1 MKKQLIRLT
10 EEDLNQ
16 IIESTVHRIIAENSE
31 DEGLWDSLKS
41 FAGQYKNR
49 GEQKAKEMGKAA
61 GESIKNKYNAT
72 KDAAAQKYN
81 AVKDAAN
88 QKYNAVK
95 DAASQKY
102 NAAKQFGNTVKQD
115 VQNTWQGAQRDG
127 SMKDMQKAFNNF
139 KMAVEKFVKN
149 GGQLN
154 PQMNSRISGIE
165 KMLNSYQ
172 PNF

>member
-16 IIESTVHRIIAENSE
+16 IIESTVHRIITENSE
-31 DEGLWDSLKS
+31 DEGLWNSLRS

-61 GESIKNKYNAT
+61 GERMRQGYNAT
-72 KDAAAQKYN
+72 KDAI
-81 AVKDAAN
+81 
-88 QKYNAVK
+88 
-95 DAASQKY
+95 SQKY
-102 NAAKQFGNTVKQD
+102 NAAKDFGKAVKQD
-115 VQNTWQGAQRDG
+115 VKDTWQGAQRDG

-149 GGQLN
+149 GGQVN

-172 PNF
+172 PNY

>member
-16 IIESTVHRIIAENSE
+16 IIESTVHRIITENSE
-31 DEGLWDSLKS
+31 DEGLWNSLRS

-61 GESIKNKYNAT
+61 GERMRQGYNAT
-72 KDAAAQKYN
+72 KDAI
-81 AVKDAAN
+81 
-88 QKYNAVK
+88 
-95 DAASQKY
+95 SQKY
-102 NAAKQFGNTVKQD
+102 NAAKDFGKAVKQD
-115 VQNTWQGAQRDG
+115 VKDTWQGAQRDG

-149 GGQLN
+149 GGQIN

-172 PNF
+172 PNY

>member
-1 MKKQLIRLT
+1 MVKLLWGPVLILLR
-10 EEDLNQ
+10 
-16 IIESTVHRIIAENSE
+16 TVLQSDPAIP
-31 DEGLWDSLKS
+31 EGRDRE
-41 FAGQYKNR
+41 A
-49 GEQKAKEMGKAA
+49 
-61 GESIKNKYNAT
+61 
-72 KDAAAQKYN
+72 AAAQKYN
-81 AVKDAAN
+81 AVKNAAN
-88 QKYNAVK
+88 
-95 DAASQKY
+95 QKY
-102 NAAKQFGNTVKQD
+102 NAAKQFGNAVKQD

>member
-16 IIESTVHRIIAENSE
+16 IIESTVHRIITENSE

-61 GESIKNKYNAT
+61 GENIKNKYNAT
-72 KDAAAQKYN
+72 KAAAAQKYN
-81 AVKDAAN
+81 AVKN
-88 QKYNAVK
+88 
-95 DAASQKY
+95 AASQKY
-102 NAAKQFGNTVKQD
+102 NAAKQFGNAVKQD

>member
-16 IIESTVHRIIAENSE
+16 IIESTVHRIITENSE
-31 DEGLWDSLKS
+31 DEGLWNSLRS

-49 GEQKAKEMGKAA
+49 GAKKAQELGRNA
-61 GESIKNKYNAT
+61 GERMRQGYNAT
-72 KDAAAQKYN
+72 KDAIA
-81 AVKDAAN
+81 
-88 QKYNAVK
+88 
-95 DAASQKY
+95 QKY
-102 NAAKQFGNTVKQD
+102 NAAKDFGKAVKQD
-115 VQNTWQGAQRDG
+115 VKDTWQGAQRDG
-127 SMKDMQKAFNNF
+127 SMKDMQQAFNNF

-154 PQMNSRISGIE
+154 PQMNSRIIGIE

-172 PNF
+172 PNY

>member
-16 IIESTVHRIIAENSE
+16 IIESTVQRIITENSE

-81 AVKDAAN
+81 AVKNAAN
-88 QKYNAVK
+88 
-95 DAASQKY
+95 QKY
-102 NAAKQFGNTVKQD
+102 NAAKQFGNAAKQFGNAVKQD
-115 VQNTWQGAQRDG
+115 VQNTWQGAQRDS

-165 KMLNSYQ
+165 KMLNTYQ
-172 PNF
+172 PNY

>member
-16 IIESTVHRIIAENSE
+16 IIESTVHRIITENSE

-72 KDAAAQKYN
+72 KAAAAQKYN
-81 AVKDAAN
+81 AVKNAAN
-88 QKYNAVK
+88 QKYNA
-95 DAASQKY
+95 
-102 NAAKQFGNTVKQD
+102 VKQD